1 MEVAMTHSIRK
12 SLARLCRTGVLVV
25 ACAALGPV
33 LAQGVDKHVP
43 ARQKASRP
51 PLTAVSVLPAQH
63 AAVPLNPPKS
73 DPRKIIFVG
82 GAGGKSSLNPQPIP
96 PGDPAGNPPK

>member
-1 MEVAMTHSIRK
+1 MTSSIRRAL
-12 SLARLCRTGVLVV
+12 SRRCRTGVLLL
-25 ACAALGPV
+25 ACAVVGPV

-43 ARQKASRP
+43 ARQKAPKP
-51 PLTAVSVLPAQH
+51 PLTAVSVLTPQH
-63 AAVPLNPPKS
+63 AAVPINPSRS

-82 GAGGKSSLNPQPIP
+82 GAGGKSALNPQPIP